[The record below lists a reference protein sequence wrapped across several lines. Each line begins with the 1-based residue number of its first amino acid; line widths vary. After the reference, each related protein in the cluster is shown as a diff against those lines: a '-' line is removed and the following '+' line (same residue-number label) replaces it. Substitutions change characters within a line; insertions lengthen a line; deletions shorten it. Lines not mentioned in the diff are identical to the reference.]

1 MHESSTTMI
10 ILTFQKNPSLMN
22 ASLACSSMNASL
34 ACSGAVGSNV
44 GVWLAML
51 CLHQFSV
58 DTTFGSVVAD
68 ACKYSSKL

>member
-51 CLHQFSV
+51 CLHQCSV
-58 DTTFGSVVAD
+58 DTTFGSVVVD